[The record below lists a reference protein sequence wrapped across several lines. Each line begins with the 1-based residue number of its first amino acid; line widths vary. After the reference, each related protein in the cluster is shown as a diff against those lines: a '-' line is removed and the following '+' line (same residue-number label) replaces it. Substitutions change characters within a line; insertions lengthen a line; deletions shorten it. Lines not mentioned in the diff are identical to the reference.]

1 MRCVLQLEH
10 FGVFLAVY
18 LHFPYREG
26 WDLIRLYITN
36 ILSNYLLFSFS
47 LLFWCCWTSQNSLS
61 PPPPCID
68 VFLTTLKRKC
78 HTDLFHSPHSFR
90 MCELI
95 EVLNTSRLR
104 VWWWLL
110 SELERRFDHFMHVTR
125 LDFCSLINSLIILT
139 ESIRSYI
146 ETAEKNR
153 VSESITYIQSLPGNN
168 HRCQHHTGFL
178 TTAALHP
185 G

>member
-1 MRCVLQLEH
+1 MYCSSNISG
-10 FGVFLAVY
+10 FFLAVY

-26 WDLIRLYITN
+26 WDSIRLHITN
-36 ILSNYLLFSFS
+36 ILSNYLLFSFF
-47 LLFWCCWTSQNSLS
+47 LLFWCCWTSQNS
-61 PPPPCID
+61 PPPPSID

-104 VWWWLL
+104 VWWWLF
-110 SELERRFDHFMHVTR
+110 SELERRFYHFMHVIR
-125 LDFCSLINSLIILT
+125 LDFCCLINSLIILP

-146 ETAEKNR
+146 ETAEENR
-153 VSESITYIQSLPGNN
+153 VSESITDIQSLPGNN